1 MQRGRATRG
10 KVGGIVI
17 EQADGH
23 LDVIKLVF
31 FKATMSIGQATKM
44 ASGSAYLP
52 FFRTG
57 PRAVKK
63 AFQSLLDR
71 VPGHHV

>member
-1 MQRGRATRG
+1 M
-10 KVGGIVI
+10 I

-31 FKATMSIGQATKM
+31 FKATMSIGHATKM

-57 PRAVKK
+57 LWAVKK
-63 AFQSLLDR
+63 AFQS
-71 VPGHHV
+71 